1 MGLSTEQAS
10 IETNVALRNYL
21 ELRLM
26 NLSSERQLKYNEGA
40 AKIAQISSQMSYET
54 QALRDQISD
63 DASSEEYRQMM
74 ANVESVENEYQVI
87 IDNIRNQME
96 QAEEEFDLQQEQ
108 IETRLE
114 VIRSQEDQW
123 KEARD
128 NTVERTCGYFNE

>member
-1 MGLSTEQAS
+1 MGLATEQS
-10 IETNVALRNYL
+10 VIETNVALRNYL

-40 AKIAQISSQMSYET
+40 AKIAQISSKMSYET
-54 QALRDQISD
+54 QAIRDQISEN
-63 DASSEEYRQMM
+63 ASSEEYKQMM
-74 ANVESVENEYQVI
+74 ADVESAENEYQVI

-96 QAEEEFDLQQEQ
+96 KVEEDFDLQQEQ

-114 VIRSQEDQW
+114 VIRSQEDEW

-128 NTVERTCGYFNE
+128 NTVERTCKYFD